1 MQTVV
6 VSRNFYKFAPCKKK
20 YARGNN
26 TYFMNKFLTKAHMKR
41 SRLRNLYLKKKT
53 GTSRIAY
60 IKQRSYCVSPLR
72 KTKKDL
78 SNSGGL
84 LNHYF
89 QIK

>member
-26 TYFMNKFLTKAHMKR
+26 MYFMNKFLTKAHMKK
-41 SRLRNLYLKKKT
+41 SSLKNLYLKKKT
-53 GTSRIAY
+53 DTSRIAY
-60 IKQRSYCVSPLR
+60 IKQRNYCVPLLR

-78 SNSGGL
+78 SNSGRL